1 MIVFNSNVLKF
12 GGFWLGFG
20 SSPTPPTIYRINVP
34 PTVEHGTVSVLP
46 TEGPTGTLVTISTV
60 PDTGYELDTISLTG
74 AELINGNQFYI
85 DDSDVTVN
93 VTYKSTSLL
102 PANTTRF
109 RFSDPTYD
117 PTVDDTRATWYRTW
131 TRVSSSPNVWDLTM
145 TATDW
150 HRRMSEIAEYMT
162 SKWRDANNEITIV
175 DSTFDGQWYY
185 TFQHASSLK
194 AIEQFHGR
202 IARSESTF
210 WDSGIT
216 AFPALNMTGCEELW
230 GTFAYCYNLAT
241 CPLIDTSSVQG
252 MGSLFKNS
260 GITVIPSF
268 NTHNVTDFADFA
280 AYCYNLT
287 AIPDLDVSSATD
299 IEEMFFVTPNV
310 QSGMLN
316 MYQKLSALGSQIT
329 SPTDR
334 VFALCGVDGEG
345 HYASEQ
351 ARLERAQIPT
361 TWGGDMQ

>member
-1 MIVFNSNVLKF
+1 MIKYIKGDLKVERFKVKKVIYVIFMAVFLFIFTQSECVGAQENYTIEIDRVDGLTYGDKISDGNIVIKEQSIPGELFFQHPERTINSAGEYTVWITFIPEDKATYGNGVSIPFVANVAKKNIEIIF
-12 GGFWLGFG
+12 D
-20 SSPTPPTIYRINVP
+20 SPIYKRYD
-34 PTVEHGTVSVLP
+34 GTENIDLP
-46 TEGPTGTLVTISTV
+46 TYS
-60 PDTGYELDTISLTG
+60 
-74 AELINGNQFYI
+74 YI
-85 DDSDVTVN
+85 G
-93 VTYKSTSLL
+93 
-102 PANTTRF
+102 
-109 RFSDPTYD
+109 
-117 PTVDDTRATWYRTW
+117 
-131 TRVSSSPNVWDLTM
+131 
-145 TATDW
+145 
-150 HRRMSEIAEYMT
+150 II
-162 SKWRDANNEITIV
+162 NNEITIV